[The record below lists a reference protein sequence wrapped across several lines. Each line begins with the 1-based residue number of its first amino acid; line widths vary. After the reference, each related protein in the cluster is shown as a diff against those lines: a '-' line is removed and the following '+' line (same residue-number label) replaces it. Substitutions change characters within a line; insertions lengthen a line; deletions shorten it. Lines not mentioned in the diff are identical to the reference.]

1 MHLKVMKQKRASTNK
16 SSTNK
21 QSNGPAGSND
31 DSLRAAILDEATIV
45 FSTLSFSGSHVF
57 SKLNRSFD
65 VVIIDEAAQAVEP
78 ATLVPLANQ
87 CKKVFLI
94 RSFPSREFYE
104 DSLEDGDEVK
114 SRAIHAWHDYRC
126 FGPFCFFDIHEGKEA
141 RPPGSGSWIN
151 VEEVDFVLFLYQKLI
166 SLYPTLKSGNQV
178 AIISPYSQQ
187 VKLFQKRFEDT
198 FGMSAEKIVDIC
210 TVDGCQGRE
219 KDIAIFSC
227 VRASKDKG
235 IGFVEDIRRMKVGI
249 TRAKSA
255 VLVVGSAS
263 TLRRSEQW
271 NKLVENAE
279 KRNCF
284 FKVSQPYSSFFSDE
298 SLTSL
303 QTKVAEP
310 SQVTGPVDTLDNDV
324 QSDNAA
330 AFDVQAQAEDND
342 DGEGD
347 VGMNDACFDDD

>member
-1 MHLKVMKQKRASTNK
+1 MHSKTYELSQGPQLPIEEKQRHWALASPWF
-16 SSTNK
+16 
-21 QSNGPAGSND
+21 NGINPR
-31 DSLRAAILDEATIV
+31 DSLMPKD
-45 FSTLSFSGSHVF
+45 G
-57 SKLNRSFD
+57 D
-65 VVIIDEAAQAVEP
+65 D
-78 ATLVPLANQ
+78 
-87 CKKVFLI
+87 I